1 MAKARVFELSKSI
14 PPVPEVPGQKREK
27 WFFLDKPLSW
37 MSISIPRC
45 FGWHMQHLCGALL
58 LSLLGLRGSGR
69 FPDRRVCSLTLFALA
84 FQAQFDEVLPKLAL
98 VRDSSLQP

>member
-14 PPVPEVPGQKREK
+14 RPVPEVPGQKREK

-58 LSLLGLRGSGR
+58 LSLLGLLVGPISALIRGVA
-69 FPDRRVCSLTLFALA
+69 PPRVYWYSVLTVVSFK
-84 FQAQFDEVLPKLAL
+84 P
-98 VRDSSLQP
+98 